1 MKRKRYNSDDYILDD
16 QDFLEA
22 EHIIE
27 SSPSAAPVIP
37 QIVRTPKSA
46 QKVSPVVVSSPSP
59 IKSDK
64 KSPASAPRGRTP
76 KKVTLQKPS
85 PPPPKK
91 QVPIIKSPVKVQPGS
106 PTVTK
111 LILKPVTPVT
121 PQPSVS
127 RKVSPSPQLLTTP
140 ADMPPIG
147 ARLDKDK
154 KKEKKKKL
162 REGKKGKD
170 KDSGTSSEEERW
182 LDAIESG
189 KLEDVDDELKKI
201 KPKDPKLMT
210 ARQRAMHEK
219 NTEKATT
226 NPITQHLMSLPTGYK
241 EKVLTAEAIQKAQLK
256 SQKRKQLA
264 DEKREKDKRKTMERL
279 LKKKDSKSVKQMKN
293 RPIKAQIPRIS
304 YQQTVDDAKIHLPE
318 GIDFPFQPQVAKE
331 PPKPILCSI
340 PNCKNVKR
348 YNCSKTNVPLC
359 SFKCYKLNCDRVK
372 KLIC

>member
-22 EHIIE
+22 EQIIE
-27 SSPSAAPVIP
+27 SSPTAAPIIP
-37 QIVRTPKSA
+37 QIIRTPKA
-46 QKVSPVVVSSPSP
+46 TQKVVTTTPSST
-59 IKSDK
+59 KSDK
-64 KSPASAPRGRTP
+64 KSPISATRGRTP
-76 KKVTLQKPS
+76 KKQVVPPS
-85 PPPPKK
+85 KK
-91 QVPIIKSPVKVQPGS
+91 SQQITKSPIKAQPIT
-106 PTVTK
+106 PK
-111 LILKPVTPVT
+111 LVLKPTTAPVVVS
-121 PQPSVS
+121 QPSRVS
-127 RKVSPSPQLLTTP
+127 ASPSPQLLTPTG
-140 ADMPPIG
+140 DTSTGKI
-147 ARLDKDK
+147 DKEK
-154 KKEKKKKL
+154 KKDKKKKL
-162 REGKKGKD
+162 RDGKKTKD

-189 KLEDVDDELKKI
+189 KLEEVDDELKKI

-226 NPITQHLMSLPTGYK
+226 NPITQNLMSLPTGYK

-256 SQKRKQLA
+256 SQKRKQMA

-279 LKKKDSKSVKQMKN
+279 LKKKDSKSVKQIKN
-293 RPIKAQIPRIS
+293 RPVKAQIPRIS
-304 YQQTVDDAKIHLPE
+304 YQQTADDAKIVLPE
-318 GIDFPFQPQVAKE
+318 GFEFPFQAQVAKE
-331 PPKPILCSI
+331 APKPVLCSV
-340 PNCKNVKR
+340 PNCKNLKR